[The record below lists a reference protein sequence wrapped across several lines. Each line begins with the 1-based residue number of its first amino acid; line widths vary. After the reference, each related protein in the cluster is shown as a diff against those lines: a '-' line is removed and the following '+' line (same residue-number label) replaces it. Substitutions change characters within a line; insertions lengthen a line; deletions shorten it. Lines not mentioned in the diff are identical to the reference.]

1 MWTCKAEGLFVD
13 LRGPF
18 VSLIG
23 PFVFL
28 KVSSFGLRKFCIGL
42 KGPNVGLREPS
53 YVTPCKWA
61 PLSTKEG
68 FLLVWDALCCSK
80 RVFLR
85 STF

>member
-1 MWTCKAEGLFVD
+1 MWTWKAEGLFVD

-28 KVSSFGLRKFCIGL
+28 KVSSFRLRKFCIGL
-42 KGPNVGLREPS
+42 KGPNVDLREHS
-53 YVTPCKWA
+53 YVTPSKWA
-61 PLSTKEG
+61 PRSTQEG
-68 FLLVWDALCCSK
+68 ILLVWDALCCYK

>member
-28 KVSSFGLRKFCIGL
+28 KVSSFALRKFCIGL
-42 KGPNVGLREPS
+42 KGPNVSLREPS
-53 YVTPCKWA
+53 YVTY
-61 PLSTKEG
+61 TI
-68 FLLVWDALCCSK
+68 LVGPPFRPK
-80 RVFLR
+80 RAFC
-85 STF
+85 